1 MKRIL
6 FLSIIC
12 MLNLWA
18 LDSLKIVMVGDALL
32 HKSVYEDAR
41 TDKGFDFSPM
51 LEPIAPLFESY
62 DVRFYNQET
71 ILGGTQLGLSTY
83 PAFNSPQEFGDAML
97 KLGFNLVSLANNHTL
112 DRGEKGVKAML
123 EYWRNAESKH
133 SDLLTAGSYESAQD
147 RATPRIMRKNGITY
161 TMLAYTYGTNGIPL
175 PKGKEYLVN
184 VYTKQML
191 LEDIKAVRPK
201 VDLLIVS
208 MHWGIEYE
216 HSPSEEQRELARFL
230 AKNGVDI
237 IIGNHP
243 HVIQPIEIIDN
254 TFVVYSLGNFLSGQK
269 GLAKNIGALIGLS
282 LHKTKEG
289 KIVFDDI
296 QSELIYTHSTQG
308 AHFRLYP
315 FSKLT
320 QSLLPNYKKIQKQYD
335 AILFSEFAHKHT
347 KPPKP

>member
-1 MKRIL
+1 MTRIL
-6 FLSIIC
+6 LLCIVC
-12 MLNLWA
+12 VAHLWA

-41 TDKGFDFSPM
+41 TDSGYDFAPM
-51 LEPIAPLFESY
+51 LESIIPLIQPY

-83 PAFNSPQEFGDAML
+83 PTFNSPQEFGDAML
-97 KLGFNLVSLANNHTL
+97 GLGFNLVSLANNHTL
-112 DRGEKGVKAML
+112 DKGERGVRAML
-123 EYWRNAESKH
+123 EYWRAAERKY
-133 SDLLTAGSYESAQD
+133 SDLLTAGSYESARD

-161 TMLAYTYGTNGIPL
+161 TMLAYTYGTNGIPV

-184 VYTKQML
+184 VYTKEMML
-191 LEDIKAVRPK
+191 QDIKAVRDK

-216 HSPSEEQRELARFL
+216 FTPSSEQRELARFL
-230 AKNGVDI
+230 AHNGVDI

-296 QSELIYTHSTQG
+296 QSELIYTHSVQG
-308 AHFRLYP
+308 KNIRLYP
-315 FSKLT
+315 FGKLDNAI
-320 QSLLPNYKKIQKQYD
+320 LPNYKKIQKEYN
-335 AILFSEFAHKHT
+335 AILFAEFA
-347 KPPKP
+347 PKP